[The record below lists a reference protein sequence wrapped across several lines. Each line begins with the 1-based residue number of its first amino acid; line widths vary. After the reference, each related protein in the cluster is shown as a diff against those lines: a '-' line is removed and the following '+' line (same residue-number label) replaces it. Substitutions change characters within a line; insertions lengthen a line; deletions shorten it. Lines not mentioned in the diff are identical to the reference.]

1 MGQGGVWLVLA
12 GLNGALGVIG
22 GALATHGARIA
33 DGRLVVAYIDTAS
46 RFQLVHALALIG
58 VALLARSGGGRW
70 AAISGWL
77 FTVGLVLFCGGLY
90 LAGVFQLDIA
100 VKAAPY
106 GGFSLIAGWLALSVA
121 GWRLAR

>member
-1 MGQGGVWLVLA
+1 MLVLA

-70 AAISGWL
+70 AGISGWL

>member
-1 MGQGGVWLVLA
+1 MGQGGFWLALA

-22 GALATHGARIA
+22 GALAAHGARFA

-46 RFQLVHALALIG
+46 RFQLLHALALIG
-58 VALLARSGGGRW
+58 VGLLVRSGGGRW
-70 AAISGWL
+70 AAISGGL

-100 VKAAPY
+100 TKAAPY